1 MAPMARKRQIKIS
14 PSIVK
19 AVIVLL
25 IVGIVLTGIY
35 FLAVNA
41 FFGSDIFKVKMIKIE
56 SALNFIQ
63 YRDIGFIRGKS
74 IFKVNLK
81 EIQDK
86 LTAKYPQMAEIRI
99 IKEYPDQISIE
110 AKKRLPFAQIM
121 VRNKVVV
128 LDQKGV
134 VLSESSKTD
143 DRLPVITG
151 IKVSYARTGLPLRG
165 PQMACALEILRY
177 YRIEKSLTTFP
188 LSSINVT
195 NVSEVFLTLNNNLVI
210 KVDKDNVEQKIKLLG
225 FMLSRGDLELS
236 QIKYIDLRFKEPIL
250 GKNDVL
256 NKKGM

>member
-1 MAPMARKRQIKIS
+1 MARKRQIKIS
-14 PSIVK
+14 PSIIK

-25 IVGIVLTGIY
+25 VIGIVLIGVY
-35 FLAVNA
+35 FFLMSA
-41 FFGSDIFKVKMIKIE
+41 FLNSDIFKVKTIKIE

-63 YRDIGFIRGKS
+63 YRDIGAIRGKS

-81 EIQDK
+81 EIQAN

-134 VLSESSKTD
+134 VLSESLKAD
-143 DRLPVITG
+143 DRLPFIVG
-151 IKVSYARTGLPLRG
+151 MKVNYLRIGLPVRG
-165 PQMACALEILRY
+165 PQMTCALEILRY
-177 YRIEKSLTTFP
+177 YRIEKALTMFP
-188 LSSINVT
+188 LTSINVA

-210 KVDKDNVEQKIKLLG
+210 KVDKDHTEQKIKLLG

-256 NKKGM
+256 IKKGL

>member
-1 MAPMARKRQIKIS
+1 MARKRQIKVP

-19 AVIVLL
+19 AL
-25 IVGIVLTGIY
+25 IIFLIAGVVMTGIY
-35 FLAVNA
+35 FSLVHAFVNA
-41 FFGSDIFKVKMIKIE
+41 DIFKVKMIKIE
-56 SALNFIQ
+56 SALSFIQ
-63 YRDIGFIRGKS
+63 YRDIGSIRGKS

-81 EIQDK
+81 DIQAN

-110 AKKRLPFAQIM
+110 AKKRLPFAQIL
-121 VRNKVVV
+121 VRNRVVI

-134 VLSESSKTD
+134 VLSESLKSD
-143 DRLPVITG
+143 DRLPFING
-151 IKVSYARTGLPLRG
+151 MKGNYFRIGLPIRG

-177 YRIEKSLTTFP
+177 YRIEKSLTAFP
-188 LSSINVT
+188 LTSIHVLNL
-195 NVSEVFLTLNNNLVI
+195 SEVFLTLNSNLII
-210 KVDKDNVEQKIKLLG
+210 KVDKDHVEQKIKLLG

-236 QIKYIDLRFKEPIL
+236 QIKYIDLRFKEPVL